1 MILTSLL
8 LMKPSLKVILSLISR
23 ITPLRART
31 DQEGKALTVLKQI
44 NGIWLYTMLISLL
57 LITVNPHTE
66 RAEQILAT

>member
-57 LITVNPHTE
+57 LITANPHTE

>member
-57 LITVNPHTE
+57 LITANPHTE
-66 RAEQILAT
+66 RVEQILAT